1 MKKALLFS
9 LLLSGFQT
17 TFGQGSEELVPNQAM
32 AVVSINNVNLLQK
45 ISLDELVQYEFMEE
59 VQQELFDGS
68 TSGKTLKDSGIDFDQ
83 KLNVFFGKVENYEV
97 SGLTFG
103 VKNKKQL
110 FQVFDDYAPIQSS
123 YADIEFFESYFNR
136 IAIQT
141 NRGILFRIT
150 PNMDIVNEIT
160 DSIWYARGNEYP
172 WYNDDFEE
180 FYNILEE
187 EGSEEEIEFMNEMEI
202 EENTSNPT
210 DEEPPVADDDP
221 NTKTYY
227 ELRDSVELALHGQY
241 LKEFCDE
248 LFIQK
253 NTLIKNAPDF
263 KEQLSHDS
271 EGIYYS
277 NNSSGSW
284 YNQDLTTMRMLYP
297 GFYEEIM
304 DLYAGNRLLGDM
316 MILDNNIELTLRA
329 KYNDKLGSI
338 YQSLTDTKFDK
349 NVLKYIHQDNNSF
362 FTYNVSTR
370 AAYEQWYDVVTPI
383 LESSD
388 DALISSYL
396 LMLELMDEYINKDA
410 LFGTYKGS
418 LFGTYSGIK
427 KIKTRKIEFDY
438 DEENFEYIE
447 REVEAEEDMPIF
459 AFGISTDRNDIA
471 ERVLKHLEKINPDCH
486 NMGKYWQFDNVVL
499 NAAPLYIL
507 TQNDLFIMTNDES
520 LAKDHPNGY
529 GDKALSKKIAKKAKK
544 SGALYAYADLGKA
557 IESIPRGL
565 FNDEENEI
573 IDVIRGKSGTIEL
586 TSSETSTTET
596 TFNLRYNFEGDYEN
610 SGTYILDLI
619 NSLYVISK

>member
-1 MKKALLFS
+1 MKKALLLS
-9 LLLSGFQT
+9 LFLASIQSL
-17 TFGQGSEELVPNQAM
+17 FGQRSEDLVPVQAM

-83 KLNVFFGKVENYEV
+83 KLNVFFGVVEKYEV

-103 VKNKKQL
+103 VENKQKL
-110 FQVFDDYAPIQSS
+110 FEVFDDYAVINSD
-123 YADIEFFESYFNR
+123 YKEIEFFESYFNR
-136 IAIQT
+136 IAILN
-141 NRGILFRIT
+141 NRGILFRIN
-150 PNMDIVNEIT
+150 PNMDVVNEIT

-172 WYNDDFEE
+172 WYDDDFEE
-180 FYNILEE
+180 LFNILEE
-187 EGSEEEIEFMNEMEI
+187 EGQEEIEFMNEMET

-210 DEEPPVADDDP
+210 DEEPPVANDDP

-227 ELRDSVELALHGQY
+227 ELRDSVEHSLHGQY

-248 LFIQK
+248 LFIDQ
-253 NTLIKNAPDF
+253 NSLIKNAPDF
-263 KEQLSHDS
+263 KEQLNHSS
-271 EGIYYS
+271 EGVYYS

-284 YNQDLTTMRMLYP
+284 YNQDLTTMKLLYP
-297 GFYEEIM
+297 GFYDELM
-304 DLYAGNRLLGDM
+304 SLYEGNRLLGDM
-316 MILDNNIELTLRA
+316 LIMDNNIELTLRA

-349 NVLKYIHQDNNSF
+349 NVLKYIREDNSAF

-370 AAYEQWYDVVTPI
+370 AAYEQWYEVVTPI
-383 LESSD
+383 LQSSD
-388 DALISSYL
+388 GPIISSYL

-427 KIKTRKIEFDY
+427 KIKTKKIEFDY

-447 REVEAEEDMPIF
+447 HEVEAEEDMPIF

-471 ERVLKHLEKINPDCH
+471 QRVLKHLEKINPNCS
-486 NMGKYWQFDNVVL
+486 NQGKFWQFENAVL
-499 NAAPLYIL
+499 NAAPLYVL
-507 TQNDLFIMTNDES
+507 TQNDLFIMTNDEN
-520 LAKDHPNGY
+520 LVREYPNGY
-529 GDKALSKKIAKKAKK
+529 GDKAISKQMAKRAKK

-557 IESIPRGL
+557 IESIPRGI

-573 IDVIRGKSGTIEL
+573 IDVIRGKSGTMEL

-596 TFNLRYNFEGDYEN
+596 AFHLMYNFDGEYEN